1 MFLIVLN
8 IQWHGIVL
16 QMFCQEFYDDYGYN
30 Y

>member
-1 MFLIVLN
+1 MFIIVLN

-16 QMFCQEFYDDYGYN
+16 QMFDQELYNGYGYN